1 MVPPGGPLRH
11 GRVSPQKTAAS
22 AHHLLPSVSGR
33 IQKLWGEDLF
43 GALEGA
49 QGASSF
55 NSPPLR
61 PSPLTRGVL
70 EPKSGTQ
77 GPAGPSG
84 FPEVRVPHS
93 PGRSCPSSPG
103 GRGRPCPFLT
113 AKAPGRQ
120 PPPPAVHKP
129 APRSRARCLLIGPTT
144 ANPEPLSA
152 VTSRL
157 RCPGIG
163 CGAVSVAPLPTTRT
177 TWRRKGVVIPS

>member
-1 MVPPGGPLRH
+1 MAGSLPRKQQQALTTFFRAYGGESRSS
-11 GRVSPQKTAAS
+11 GEKTC
-22 AHHLLPSVSGR
+22 
-33 IQKLWGEDLF
+33 
-43 GALEGA
+43 LEHFREC
-49 QGASSF
+49 SF

-113 AKAPGRQ
+113 AKAPDPQ